1 MTTNKKVKLCVGP
14 ELKPAK
20 EDEVLLYVPY
30 TPLQITTYDELK
42 NIDHMSID
50 MVRCSHVGEE
60 YCECVCHA
68 GNNIIIHDRACCEPC
83 KADGCDFRKK
93 LS

>member
-14 ELKPAK
+14 ELKSS
-20 EDEVLLYVPY
+20 DEVLLYVPY
-30 TPLQITTYDELK
+30 VPLQITTHEDLM
-42 NIDHMSID
+42 NIDKT
-50 MVRCSHVGEE
+50 RCSHVGEE
-60 YCECVCHA
+60 RCECVCHA

-83 KADGCDFRKK
+83 RADGCDFRKK